1 MAQVKKSKLTGP
13 EGVGFGA
20 SRGSSFSQ
28 PRLKTGNVK
37 VKPSKE
43 FDAAIIGRM
52 QEAAYFQNQQREL
65 LLLAA
70 DEIDRL
76 RQELESK

>member
-1 MAQVKKSKLTGP
+1 MDVEQTAPQRDCVTERLRDVAQYS
-13 EGVGFGA
+13 
-20 SRGSSFSQ
+20 
-28 PRLKTGNVK
+28 
-37 VKPSKE
+37 

-76 RQELESK
+76 RRELAK

>member
-1 MAQVKKSKLTGP
+1 MDDQQTAQERTCVT
-13 EGVGFGA
+13 A
-20 SRGSSFSQ
+20 
-28 PRLKTGNVK
+28 RLRDVAEY
-37 VKPSKE
+37 S

>member
-1 MAQVKKSKLTGP
+1 MDDEKT
-13 EGVGFGA
+13 A
-20 SRGSSFSQ
+20 SERACVTA
-28 PRLKTGNVK
+28 RLRDVAEY
-37 VKPSKE
+37 S

-76 RQELESK
+76 RQELAK